1 MLALMTSFCILG
13 MAQERKGEKE
23 NEEKIEVPTAIVN
36 AFKKEFPNVRKV
48 SWSDEDGDFEAEFKW
63 KGTEASATYDL
74 SGHRKEIETEIKADE
89 LPSGVMDFITK
100 NYSKQKVTEIA
111 KIINDKDVVMFEV
124 EISANGK
131 SSDLLFDTSGKLI
144 TK

>member
-1 MLALMTSFCILG
+1 MLALMTSFCTLG